1 MRLPHAMNSQE
12 SQHTRPEQLF
22 FDDPAIDRLM
32 GTVMALATEVFVL
45 QSQLRALEDRLGS
58 ASVVDI
64 GDLRQNG
71 EDRVRQAAE
80 AKAFSEHLLKPLLG
94 LQDALGPTD

>member
-1 MRLPHAMNSQE
+1 MNLQE
-12 SQHTRPEQLF
+12 SQQARPEQQF

-45 QSQLRALEDRLGS
+45 QSRLRTLEDRLSESG
-58 ASVVDI
+58 VVSPD
-64 GDLRQNG
+64 DLRDTG
-71 EDRVRQAAE
+71 EDRAQQAVE
-80 AKAFSEHLLKPLLG
+80 AQAYSEHLLRPLLG